1 MDLVIFL
8 AMVMMVALTATHLVA
23 WSTAE
28 KRSITSPHLRAAGA
42 TLVCF
47 TILSVLVFG
56 MRLFLKPDVR
66 VTYHASSQDL
76 YSNLTVAND
85 GTHVIESKKL
95 QTCDVEFNKSY
106 PLFAAI
112 GKDTRIVT
120 YKMPCDALT
129 TDMRGDISTLLSY
142 LKEEN
147 RNAK

>member
-8 AMVMMVALTATHLVA
+8 AMVMMVALTTMHLAA
-23 WSTAE
+23 WSTE
-28 KRSITSPHLRAAGA
+28 KWIITSHHLRSAGVM
-42 TLVCF
+42 LVCF
-47 TILSVLVFG
+47 TILAVLVFG

-66 VTYHASSQDL
+66 VTYRATSQDL
-76 YSNLTVAND
+76 YTNLTVAKD
-85 GTHVIESKKL
+85 DTHVIESKKL

-106 PLFAAI
+106 PLFVAI
-112 GKDTRIVT
+112 GKDTRITT

-129 TDMRGDISTLLSY
+129 TDMRSDISTVLSY